1 MVDFFIFNTN
11 FFLINFTGIDISQVL
26 KSKSP
31 DQLKM
36 RFLPREIYHTAEW
49 SSDFL
54 FSEEREKVKL
64 YQSKHQKFFL
74 NKFSSITEENSL
86 SDLPPYLKR
95 FQEEFK
101 TTLSSPEILSPQ
113 QKRNIRNSFENKS
126 TVNKGYCFVTYSST
140 DEAKLVMLRLN
151 RARESFDRDTF
162 LMATL
167 KEDLEPYE
175 LDNEFI
181 FKLLKRMKSRYLEF
195 LHEVQKKGEN
205 VGKTKQEDIL
215 ETTKG
220 YVNTILEKK
229 DVRKTMEQLLE
240 RELFNDFENSTI
252 GSLKPSEN
260 YDRESVGRQNSL
272 EITEKDFQR
281 LKQVIDGALDKGLEN
296 FKQKSKSLDS
306 QLTEY
311 TSPLNHEKLVKDLR
325 QLKAEINIQAEK
337 LYSEKFSKT
346 EKKAVSDFV
355 HNQMIKQ
362 IYESDNFNFSPTMAK
377 SDFFQLLSVDEEKFK
392 AVVQDEPPKLA
403 GLMREPLDMTLQNV
417 EEKNEKS
424 QFSVL
429 IRETER
435 RERFA
440 RFIKYLQ
447 KLLLGKFDVKM
458 MQMFDQRGVPLDSN
472 EILIKFSKDVN
483 GNEFLPQSEKERI
496 MEYLSPE
503 DEDEKLKILRYEEE
517 KAKFWDSLT
526 HEQKRN
532 CVDAVSYSLPFN
544 TLFEHEIGIPE
555 KIFKPTLNPGQTV
568 DQLVDQLNKEAE
580 LGVEYVSVADSPQ
593 GQVIYKCLKPAYR
606 VNLGKM
612 DRLDIGGLKKKAED
626 NIRKVEGIK
635 SQRVL
640 EKRMSEGME
649 EVKRG
654 RGVYDDEMLANREVK
669 KAVEELMKMTPFS
682 RAG

>member
-1 MVDFFIFNTN
+1 
-11 FFLINFTGIDISQVL
+11 
-26 KSKSP
+26 
-31 DQLKM
+31 M

-64 YQSKHQKFFL
+64 YQSKYQKFFL
-74 NKFSSITEENSL
+74 SKFSSTSEESSL
-86 SDLPPYLKR
+86 SSVPSSVKR

-101 TTLSSPEILSPQ
+101 STLTSPEILTPQ

-126 TVNKGYCFVTYSST
+126 TVNKGYCFVTYAST

-151 RARESFDRDTF
+151 RARESFDNDTV

-205 VGKTKQEDIL
+205 LGKSKKEEVL

-220 YVNTILEKK
+220 YINTILEKK

-281 LKQVIDGALDKGLEN
+281 LRQVIDGALTKGLEN
-296 FKQKSKSLDS
+296 FKQKSKSVDS

-311 TSPLNHEKLVKDLR
+311 TSPLNHEKMVKDLR
-325 QLKAEINIQAEK
+325 QLKAEINIQAQK
-337 LYSEKFSKT
+337 LYSGKFSKK
-346 EKKAVSDFV
+346 EKKALSDFV
-355 HNQMIKQ
+355 HSQMMKQ
-362 IYESDNFNFSPTMAK
+362 INENDRFYFSPTMAK
-377 SDFFQLLSVDEEKFK
+377 SDLFQLMSVDEAKFK
-392 AVVQDEPPKLA
+392 EVMEDEPKKLA
-403 GLMREPLDMTLQNV
+403 GLTREPIDMTLQN
-417 EEKNEKS
+417 EEETNGMS
-424 QFSVL
+424 QFAVM

-447 KLLLGKFDVKM
+447 KLLLGKFDAKM
-458 MQMFDQRGVPLDSN
+458 MQMFDQRGVPLDTN
-472 EILIKFSKDVN
+472 EILIKFSKDAN

-526 HEQKRN
+526 HEQKRK

-555 KIFKPTLNPGQTV
+555 KIFKPTLKPGQTV
-568 DQLVDQLNKEAE
+568 DQLVDELNKEAD

-606 VNLGKM
+606 VNVGKM
-612 DRLDIGGLKKKAED
+612 DQLDIAGLKKKAED

-635 SQRVL
+635 SQKEL
-640 EKRMSEGME
+640 EKRISEGLE
-649 EVKRG
+649 EAKRG
-654 RGVYDDEMLANREVK
+654 RGVYDDEMLADREVK